1 MIYIYIYI
9 YLAEICPELSSN
21 SNFST
26 MVHHMILSLSI
37 QKHVVFV
44 IKHTTER
51 ISKKNFH

>member
-1 MIYIYIYI
+1 MIYIYIY
-9 YLAEICPELSSN
+9 LVEICPELSSN

-51 ISKKNFH
+51 ISKKKFH